1 PNALDP
7 ALRRPGR
14 FDREI
19 EIGVPDRNARK
30 EILQIHTRGMPLE
43 PDYDKD
49 KVIEALTKIYGSEK
63 YKDMR
68 KDIEVL
74 IKRVEA
80 SSSAKEIKEILNIF
94 ENLKSEIRNR
104 LIDEMLEELA
114 NITHGFVGADIEA
127 LCKEA
132 AMNALRRVLPKID
145 LEEESIPPEVLE
157 TLRVTRQDFL
167 EALKVVEP
175 SALREVFIEVPNV
188 RWEDIGGLE
197 QAKQELREAVEWPLK
212 YPKAFQKIGIRPPK
226 GILIFGPPGCG
237 KTLLAKAVANESEAN
252 FISVKGPEVLSK
264 WVGESER
271 AIREIFKKARQAAP
285 CIIFFDEIDSISST
299 RGMEVGAR
307 VGERVLNQL
316 LTELDGIEE
325 LHNIVVIAATNRPDL
340 LDPAM
345 LRPGRFDRL
354 LLVPVPDEKARE
366 EIFKIHARNMPLAED
381 VDLKK
386 LAKETENYVGADI
399 EALCREA
406 GMLALREAL
415 KEGDIEN
422 KKVTAKHFSEAMKKV
437 RPTGMKEINE
447 VYERFLRKQ
456 ELREAEKLSYMR

>member
-1 PNALDP
+1 M
-7 ALRRPGR
+7 GR
-14 FDREI
+14 HRW
-19 EIGVPDRNARK
+19 
-30 EILQIHTRGMPLE
+30 L
-43 PDYDKD
+43 
-49 KVIEALTKIYGSEK
+49 
-63 YKDMR
+63 
-68 KDIEVL
+68 
-74 IKRVEA
+74 
-80 SSSAKEIKEILNIF
+80 
-94 ENLKSEIRNR
+94 
-104 LIDEMLEELA
+104 
-114 NITHGFVGADIEA
+114 
-127 LCKEA
+127 
-132 AMNALRRVLPKID
+132 
-145 LEEESIPPEVLE
+145 
-157 TLRVTRQDFL
+157 
-167 EALKVVEP
+167 
-175 SALREVFIEVPNV
+175 PNV
-188 RWEDIGGLE
+188 KWEDIGGLE